1 VNRNA
6 PQHSHVASRG
16 ARLILLAALVSP
28 FPGCPPRPPPPPPP
42 TPPPPT
48 PLAPVRIE
56 GNRFVPGLEGAVLC
70 CDDPRTPDVD
80 EGLRDGWTLAT
91 DQALDGLAAAR
102 VNVTHYRS
110 GPYNLTGP
118 TGAGLADARDRRT
131 AAMLGLS
138 VKSYGPGTDI
148 LPDLRRSVQAA
159 NARGIYVEVDLVDN
173 WALVNGWNFYDDD
186 CSVTQGPPP
195 ANYRGWVDA
204 VVASTGDLA
213 VIYNLGNEGFRCNPS
228 PEWERGLYEAAKAS
242 LASHNFPNRPVGSQ
256 VLLPDTRVAF
266 DYRTLGGVFFA
277 PAAMEIPVALTE
289 DDGGDH
295 TPEQWRAVTTQARAN
310 GTYVM
315 IWRGTMSDRDFA
327 RAIRER

>member
-1 VNRNA
+1 MNWNA
-6 PQHSHVASRG
+6 CRHTDLASRW
-16 ARLILLAALVSP
+16 ARLFVLAALASP
-28 FPGCPPRPPPPPPP
+28 FPGCPPSPPP
-42 TPPPPT
+42 TPPTPPPSPT
-48 PLAPVRIE
+48 PLPSVRIE
-56 GNRFVPGLEGAVLC
+56 GNRFVPSLEGAVLC

-102 VNVTHYRS
+102 VNVTHYRT

-118 TGAGLADARDRRT
+118 TGARLASARDRLKAR
-131 AAMLGLS
+131 LLDVS
-138 VKSYGPGTDI
+138 VKAYGPGPDI
-148 LPDLRRSVQAA
+148 LPDLRKSVQAA

-173 WALVNGWNFYDDD
+173 WALVNGWNFHSDD
-186 CSVTQGPPP
+186 CSVTRRPPND
-195 ANYRGWVDA
+195 NYRGWVDA

-213 VIYNLGNEGFRCNPS
+213 VLYNLGNEGFRCNPS

-242 LASHNFPNRPVGSQ
+242 LASHGFPDRPVGSQ

-266 DYRTLGGVFFA
+266 DYRTLGGVFLA
-277 PAAMEIPVALTE
+277 PTAMEIPVALTE

-295 TPEQWRAVTTQARAN
+295 TPEQWRAVTTEARSN

-315 IWRGTMSDRDFA
+315 IWRGRMSDRDFE
-327 RAIRER
+327 RAVRER